1 MARSIPC
8 FLHIGT
14 YKTGSTSLQQLFAK
28 NRRELLQQGCFFPSE
43 LHGWSMKYLAAFA
56 FSHAG
61 KKHSSV
67 NLLKTHG
74 GLPEVTKK
82 IHQELLRARQCG
94 ADRIFLS
101 CEPLGSLCSV
111 SAWQSFRELL
121 NQADVELS
129 LVLVCLRGQH
139 ARFLGAL
146 SQHCRS
152 GRHVGDVESL
162 LPQIPLKSKL
172 NYERMLSS
180 IATVFGK
187 NRICAINYDRKRD
200 ELIPIICNHADIEY
214 GRLLSETLENSSYS
228 AAGRLVYATINKA
241 LDDLHQSS
249 ASDPNPTSRPL
260 VTALESWRSPSKVRS
275 RRQVLDRFLVPQ
287 SGNSKFFRN
296 ELLAAKSLEKVFL
309 KSNERLRQKYF
320 PRDEPPLFT
329 PLDIKTMEADNSQV
343 LSELKLIVA
352 QLLQE
357 TDLSMLGSNP
367 SGVLNALVSR
377 WSKLA

>member
-1 MARSIPC
+1 MIRSIPC

-14 YKTGSTSLQQLFAK
+14 YKTGSTSLQRLFGR

-43 LHGWSMKYLAAFA
+43 LRGESMKYLAGFA
-56 FSHAG
+56 YAHAG
-61 KKHSSV
+61 QKHSSV
-67 NLLKTHG
+67 NLLNTHG

-82 IHQELLRARQCG
+82 IHQELLRARKCG

-111 SAWQSFRELL
+111 SAWQAFRELL

-139 ARFLGAL
+139 TCWLSAL
-146 SQHCRS
+146 SEYCRN
-152 GRHVGDVESL
+152 GRNMGDVESL
-162 LPQIPLKSKL
+162 LPQTPLKHPL
-172 NYERMLSS
+172 NYERVLSP

-187 NRICAINYDRKRD
+187 NRLCTINFDRKRD

-214 GRLLSETLENSSYS
+214 GRLLSVPSERISYS
-228 AAGRLVYATINKA
+228 AAGRLVYTTINKA
-241 LDDLHQSS
+241 LDDLHQSY
-249 ASDPNPTSRPL
+249 ASDPTLTSRPL
-260 VTALESWRSPSKVRS
+260 DTAQESWRSPSKIRS
-275 RRQVLDRFLVPQ
+275 RRRVLDRVLVAH
-287 SGNSKFFRN
+287 SGGSKFFRN

-309 KSNERLRQKYF
+309 KSNEKLRQKYF

-357 TDLSMLGSNP
+357 ADLSMLGSNP